1 MERLKKKVSLI
12 CCFILTAVF
21 LCPTNAMASA
31 AGAYELEQNV
41 EIIMQYITVDE
52 EGRVTF
58 DAEQAMLNQETDEI
72 IQAGYEAEKIAEIY
86 YRYNHGTSMQR
97 MEIDITV
104 PYHGN
109 WCGPGYGSGMPVD
122 YLDRA
127 CQWHDFCYQDFGYW
141 NCVCDQGF
149 IDRIDR
155 DYHLMGA
162 IEQQKAMGAVTA
174 FSALMVA
181 HGCY

>member
-1 MERLKKKVSLI
+1 MERLKRKISLI

-31 AGAYELEQNV
+31 TGAYELEQNV

-58 DAEQAMLNQETDEI
+58 DAELAMLNQETDEI
-72 IQAGYEAEKIAEIY
+72 IQAGYETEKIAEVY
-86 YRYNHGTSMQR
+86 LMYRNDAPMQR
-97 MEIDITV
+97 FAV
-104 PYHGN
+104 PIHGN
-109 WCGPGYGSGMPVD
+109 WCGPDYGSGMPVD

-141 NCVCDQGF
+141 NCICDQGLL
-149 IDRIDR
+149 DRIER
-155 DYHLMGA
+155 DYHLMG
-162 IEQQKAMGAVTA
+162 ISEQQAAIAVVAA
-174 FSALMVA
+174 FETIMVA
-181 HGCY
+181 NGCN